1 MRAPKKHR
9 TQQHGRSTKA
19 GNARRDVGV
28 FVEGKSKLY
37 EVEHTVSVE
46 GDFNQ
51 SKKSSLEPSHGL
63 TGRHTELR
71 ARIMGGKSEH
81 GPPTAGQAA
90 E

>member
-1 MRAPKKHR
+1 MRAPEKQR

-19 GNARRDVGV
+19 GNARRHVGV

-46 GDFNQ
+46 RDFNE

-63 TGRHTELR
+63 RERHTELR

>member
-1 MRAPKKHR
+1 MTVRAPEKHR

-46 GDFNQ
+46 RDFNE
-51 SKKSSLEPSHGL
+51 S
-63 TGRHTELR
+63 
-71 ARIMGGKSEH
+71 
-81 GPPTAGQAA
+81 
-90 E
+90 